1 MATLANATSFSG
13 RRFTAAEL
21 GLIREVVESCA
32 GLSRMELT
40 QTVCELL
47 RWKRPTGSLKAR
59 ECWEF
64 LERLESQGLLKLP
77 EKRAWQ
83 PREHGRGVARSPS
96 DGEPGPALAGVV
108 GEFQPFVLEEVR
120 SPEQRRLYREL
131 VGRHHYLGHAVPF
144 GAHLRYLIYA
154 SRPEHVVVG
163 CLQFSS
169 PAWRMAV
176 RDRWIGWDEAKRR
189 KNLQRV
195 VNNSRFLILPWVRVK
210 NLASVALSQATRRL
224 RTDWFA
230 RYAAEPVL
238 VETLVDTAR
247 YTGHCY
253 RAANWMEL
261 GSTTGRGRMDREH
274 ARHGAAPKAVWVYP
288 LLKDA
293 VRRLRG

>member
-83 PREHGRGVARSPS
+83 TREQPPGVATSPS
-96 DGEPGPALAGVV
+96 GGEPGPALEGAV
-108 GEFQPFVLEEVR
+108 GEFQPIVLEEVR
-120 SPEQRRLYREL
+120 SPQQRRLYCEL

-154 SRPEHVVVG
+154 SKPERVMVG

-169 PAWRMAV
+169 PSWRMAV

-230 RYAAEPVL
+230 RYAVEPVL